1 MINRSDYNWGVPEVE
16 SIEKYGDG
24 GLYPVHIDDRFQDG
38 RYQILN
44 KLGFGSFSTVW
55 AAWDHRNKSRV
66 SLKVIRAEN
75 SENNLELRIL
85 QRIQQGTTQHPGH
98 KYLPRL
104 LDHFYEGSA
113 ERRNLFLVLELLG
126 PNVND
131 VMRFR
136 PKQRFNLSSSCRRI
150 SKQLLLAVDC
160 LHSLGIVHGDIYL
173 RNILYRLP
181 DNNELNLTEVIKG
194 GVSRKDGAPLE
205 EGLPRYLVEP
215 LDLTRQRKR
224 LEFEKLNHIQLI
236 DFSSSFFES
245 EPPESIYTPIPFSP
259 PELIFGKPL
268 DKKIDIWNLG
278 CTTFSI
284 ATGGDL
290 FIEWFDKRHI
300 IPQIYDV
307 IGESSA
313 PWLLSAIFDAVQNQ
327 DWKDLPVVT
336 DEKLSLY
343 FDSGHSAI
351 TSKKEKRRVGALKR
365 YLRKALIPDPSKRPA
380 TEELLADGWVQIE
393 AD

>member
-55 AAWDHRNKSRV
+55 AAWDHRYAAYSSLFEIADTTSNKSRV

-160 LHSLGIVHGDIYL
+160 LHSLGIVHG
-173 RNILYRLP
+173 
-181 DNNELNLTEVIKG
+181 
-194 GVSRKDGAPLE
+194 
-205 EGLPRYLVEP
+205 
-215 LDLTRQRKR
+215 
-224 LEFEKLNHIQLI
+224 
-236 DFSSSFFES
+236 
-245 EPPESIYTPIPFSP
+245 
-259 PELIFGKPL
+259 GKFL
-268 DKKIDIWNLG
+268 
-278 CTTFSI
+278 
-284 ATGGDL
+284 
-290 FIEWFDKRHI
+290 
-300 IPQIYDV
+300 
-307 IGESSA
+307 
-313 PWLLSAIFDAVQNQ
+313 VQNN
-327 DWKDLPVVT
+327 
-336 DEKLSLY
+336 
-343 FDSGHSAI
+343 I
-351 TSKKEKRRVGALKR
+351 
-365 YLRKALIPDPSKRPA
+365 
-380 TEELLADGWVQIE
+380 VQ
-393 AD
+393 ASDFR